1 MSAFQIYRL
10 VYNIRRGPQPYS
22 ARRLCEFL
30 LRRQVR
36 LDENGQ
42 PRTALGNGPFTQ
54 LEFSFLEQATAR
66 ALMNRQSG
74 ETYWRARYLHE
85 LALQAAGTA
94 QFQQKLDRAQAALKT
109 AWEKTSCT
117 KKSHDLLNS
126 RFSEVDF
133 LSVLVM
139 IEDLLMDR
147 NRGKEERRIL
157 YTRLVPVS
165 AQLLDECPDQ
175 TNLHHR
181 LRHPVQRHPGL
192 PVPHRPAQAG

>member
-1 MSAFQIYRL
+1 
-10 VYNIRRGPQPYS
+10 
-22 ARRLCEFL
+22 
-30 LRRQVR
+30 
-36 LDENGQ
+36 
-42 PRTALGNGPFTQ
+42 
-54 LEFSFLEQATAR
+54 
-66 ALMNRQSG
+66 MNRQSG

-157 YTRLVPVS
+157 YTRLFQYLHSYWTNARTKPIFTTGS
-165 AQLLDECPDQ
+165 ATQFSDIQDCLSRID
-175 TNLHHR
+175 R
-181 LRHPVQRHPGL
+181 LKQGDDWFTL
-192 PVPHRPAQAG
+192 QDLKAQYPFA